1 MPPYSPKEAFTH
13 VYNLKGY
20 VYDIHIVYSTSY
32 GNWLQKVQID
42 FILCTT
48 CVLILMSAAASL
60 PATGAGRDW

>member
-32 GNWLQKVQID
+32 GNWLQEVQMFDLRTNID
-42 FILCTT
+42 VSNCQPSWEN
-48 CVLILMSAAASL
+48 VA
-60 PATGAGRDW
+60 GVGRD